1 MKRFSKI
8 MVILTGFFA
17 ISLFNSAVLQAEL
30 IEPTR
35 TLKKTPE
42 DPGQLTVF
50 SEPPG
55 LVVKIDGTP
64 VGQTPLRIQE
74 VAPGAHRLQ
83 VRESVTEIYLEP
95 GVTFHISLFKNK
107 FVQFQ
112 VVKKEPVKR
121 SEANEYPKTET
132 WAPGSSPEQLKTKEE
147 GRKAWERWVQ
157 FVNGSSRH
165 F

>member
-1 MKRFSKI
+1 MKNFLKI
-8 MVILTGFFA
+8 RVILTAFFA
-17 ISLFNSAVLQAEL
+17 ISLFNSTGLQAEL

-35 TLKKTPE
+35 TLNKTP
-42 DPGQLTVF
+42 DGPGQLTVF

-83 VRESVTEIYLEP
+83 VRNSVTEINLKP
-95 GVTFHISLFKNK
+95 GITYHISLFKNK
-107 FVQFQ
+107 FIQFH
-112 VVKKEPVKR
+112 VVKKEPGQQ
-121 SEANEYPKTET
+121 SETTPYPKMET
-132 WAPGSSPEQLKTKEE
+132 WAPESSAEQLKTKEQN
-147 GRKAWERWVQ
+147 RKAWERWVQ

>member
-1 MKRFSKI
+1 MKKFSKI
-8 MVILTGFFA
+8 MIILTGFFV
-17 ISLFNSAVLQAEL
+17 IFLCNSAVLQAEL

-35 TLKKTPE
+35 TLKKTSE
-42 DPGQLTVF
+42 APGQLTVF

-74 VAPGAHRLQ
+74 VAPGAHQLH
-83 VRESVTEIYLEP
+83 VRDSVTEINLEP
-95 GVTFHISLFKNK
+95 GMTFHISLFKNK
-107 FVQFQ
+107 FIQFQ
-112 VVKKEPVKR
+112 VANKEQEKPP
-121 SEANEYPKTET
+121 ETNPYPKNQT
-132 WAPGSSPEQLKTKEE
+132 WAPEPSPAQLKTKAQN
-147 GRKAWERWVQ
+147 RKAWDRWVH

>member
-1 MKRFSKI
+1 MKNFLKI
-8 MVILTGFFA
+8 RVILTGFFA
-17 ISLFNSAVLQAEL
+17 ISLFNSAVLHAEL

-35 TLKKTPE
+35 TLNKTP
-42 DPGQLTVF
+42 DGSGQLTIF

-55 LVVKIDGTP
+55 QVVKIDGTP

-83 VRESVTEIYLEP
+83 VRDSVTEINLEP
-95 GVTFHISLFKNK
+95 GTAFHISLFKNK
-107 FVQFQ
+107 FIQFQ
-112 VVKKEPVKR
+112 VEKKEPVEQ
-121 SEANEYPKTET
+121 SEAHPYPKTQT
-132 WAPGSSPEQLKTKEE
+132 WAPEPSPEQLKTKEQN
-147 GRKAWERWVQ
+147 RKAWERWVQ